1 MRLQD
6 DEVERGVEGVQRLIA
21 ALGMV
26 ESPPSTEDPGHV
38 FLRSRWVRVDDGGI
52 LLSRAKL
59 GEEVASGDVL
69 GTVTDPISNERT
81 IVFSPYEGRLIG
93 MALNQVVI
101 PGFAAFHIG
110 LKEGGPDPIPLED
123 PDDPVAEGVG
133 AEEPEGDPAALDPA
147 SQLDELPE

>member
-1 MRLQD
+1 M
-6 DEVERGVEGVQRLIA
+6 
-21 ALGMV
+21 
-26 ESPPSTEDPGHV
+26 
-38 FLRSRWVRVDDGGI
+38 RVDDGGI

-69 GTVTDPISNERT
+69 GTVTDPISNERS

-110 LKEGGPDPIPLED
+110 LKGGGPDPILLED
-123 PDDPVAEGVG
+123 PDDPAAEGVG
-133 AEEPEGDPAALDPA
+133 VEEPEGDPAALD
-147 SQLDELPE
+147 SGMLEELPE